1 MTGADLTA
9 FVKKHPVSVGCGAL
23 ALVFGLTVYFR
34 ADGVPEAQGLLE
46 ERSGEADRLS
56 ANIKHAA
63 QLNEQLAALA
73 AAGRAIEPRLIR
85 SSELATNLQ
94 YFYKLEAD
102 TGTKLVELR
111 QNPPPATRPAS
122 KALFPPVSFSL
133 TIEGDYPAVL
143 DFLRRLEAGTHF
155 CRVQSAVL
163 RSAAPVA
170 GRNDT
175 VRLAL
180 GLELLGSS

>member
-9 FVKKHPVSVGCGAL
+9 FVKKHPVSVGCGLL
-23 ALVFGLTVYFR
+23 ALVFALTVYFR
-34 ADGVPEAQGLLE
+34 AAGVPEAETLLE
-46 ERSGEADRLS
+46 ERSGEAGRLS
-56 ANIKHAA
+56 TNIKHAA

-85 SSELATNLQ
+85 SGELATNLQ
-94 YFYKLEAD
+94 YFYRLEAD
-102 TGTKLVELR
+102 TGTKLMELR

-122 KALFPPVSFSL
+122 KTLFVPVSFSL
-133 TIEGDYPAVL
+133 TVEGGYPAVL
-143 DFLRRLEAGTHF
+143 DFLRRLEAGTHY

-163 RSAAPVA
+163 RGVAPVS
-170 GRNDT
+170 GRSDT

-180 GLELLGSS
+180 SFELLGSS